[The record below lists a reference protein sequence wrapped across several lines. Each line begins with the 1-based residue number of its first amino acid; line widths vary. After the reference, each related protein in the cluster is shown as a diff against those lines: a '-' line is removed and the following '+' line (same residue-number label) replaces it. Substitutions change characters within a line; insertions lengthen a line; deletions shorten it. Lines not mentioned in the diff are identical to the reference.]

1 MALEVLKSLGVPWVL
16 VISQD
21 NFYKSL
27 TPQEKEA
34 AFRAEHGTSACCF
47 AYLLLE

>member
-1 MALEVLKSLGVPWVL
+1 MQVLKSLGVPWVL

-27 TPQEKEA
+27 TPEESQN
-34 AFRAEHGTSACCF
+34 AFNNNHGALRHSDTG
-47 AYLLLE
+47 